1 MINADKAVIQGLAEE
16 HPVAAR
22 IFVTGEA
29 SEDYL
34 GEAATRLLI
43 NINDVYYKNKAAA
56 EPLFVQTRQ
65 DTVRMTRFDPEFVW
79 RCFSPDTLVKLVAAE
94 ADRLGVEM
102 DPWKMD
108 YFDFYQ
114 SMIASLKLKTGD
126 AAAVVKLGGSL
137 DDYYNAVY
145 LSCLLLF
152 GKPGYMD
159 VPVAEHFAQSSA
171 AGYLRNAEAF
181 KLNDAAQRKLSEL
194 RQESGELEALTNPEM
209 HCVLDLYEKAL
220 K

>member
-1 MINADKAVIQGLAEE
+1 MITADKAVIRGMTDKNL
-16 HPVAAR
+16 VAAR

-29 SEDYL
+29 SEEYL
-34 GEAATRLLI
+34 GEAATRLLV
-43 NINDVYYKNKAAA
+43 NVNDVYYKNKAATA
-56 EPLFVQTRQ
+56 PLFVQTRQ

-79 RCFSPDTLVKLVAAE
+79 RCFSPDILVKLVEAE

-126 AAAVVKLGGSL
+126 AVAAVKSGSSL
-137 DDYYNAVY
+137 DDFYNAVY

-159 VPVAEHFAQSSA
+159 VPVAEHFAQASA
-171 AGYLRNAEAF
+171 AGYLRNATAF
-181 KLNDAAQRKLSEL
+181 KLNDAARKKLTDL
-194 RQESGELEALTNPEM
+194 RQEYGEIDALTNPEM
-209 HCVLDLYEKAL
+209 HFVLDLYQEAL